1 MAEQNSLQLKP
12 CEVPGQKDLYP
23 TPRPVLYGHT
33 LTLTTDTDWHDDNR
47 LYGIGIGEPFY
58 QANGLP
64 PMGAPTTVN
73 YYNDTSYSSY
83 YAQWEIIPLDPSL
96 VGTPLRYES
105 TARPFYLRLKS
116 PSPRAGHTM
125 KVTGYYTWPYVE
137 PYEKTVHLYVTR
149 PEGRPELDA
158 VDQKDLSSS
167 DVVFYGETIGFSNVE
182 DYAAMYIYKRRDAFT
197 GDDLSGYDWDG
208 DAIIPK
214 HTTPQWQV
222 WNWSQQEFFPHGKDD
237 PVKRQ
242 PRRLPGNY
250 FTKRFKFMPGL
261 EWGMQHGLTS
271 HTTMQIENAGDP
283 HACFCDASARS
294 SGNPPVNYYC
304 EPSPS
309 LPYGGFASCL
319 SKTGTWES
327 CERVLDCKTGEMIR
341 NVCSPED
348 TIIQGCPGGA
358 GVKKCCDASSQ
369 TWRCVG
375 PETAKGS
382 SCPRIP
388 ASGSGPT
395 KCNPDEWECK
405 GSSET
410 WSCPTSPP
418 IDGPTLLCD
427 RSG

>member
-12 CEVPGQKDLYP
+12 CEVPDQKDLFP

-33 LTLTTDTDWHDDNR
+33 LTLTTDTDWNDDNR
-47 LYGIGIGEPFY
+47 LYGIGVGDPYY
-58 QANGLP
+58 QYDGGGP
-64 PMGAPTTVN
+64 TGAPAVVN
-73 YYNDTSYSSY
+73 YYDDKSYSSY

-105 TARPFYLRLKS
+105 RTRPFYLRLKS

-125 KVTGYYTWPYVE
+125 KVADKNVWPRTE
-137 PYEKTVHLYVTR
+137 GAEKTVHLYVTR
-149 PEGRPELDA
+149 PAGRPELDA
-158 VDQKDLSSS
+158 VEQKELTAS
-167 DVVFYGETIGFSNVE
+167 DVVFYGETIGFSNV
-182 DYAAMYIYKRRDAFT
+182 DNFVSMSIYKRKNA
-197 GDDLSGYDWDG
+197 GYSWDG
-208 DAIIPK
+208 NATFPK
-214 HTTPQWQV
+214 HVTPQWQI
-222 WNWSQQEFFPHGKDD
+222 WNWGEQEYFPHGGQD
-237 PVKRQ
+237 P
-242 PRRLPGNY
+242 RLFSPSKPPDGD

-319 SKTGTWES
+319 ATTGKWES

-341 NVCSPED
+341 NVCPPED
-348 TIIQGCPGGA
+348 TIIRGCPGGA

-375 PETAKGS
+375 PATAKGS

-395 KCNPDEWECK
+395 QCNPDEWECK